1 MINNLSI
8 LDKTNSFSNWIGKF
22 QGRYFLFILL
32 FILLAMLFQPF
43 IETQG
48 SLHQQLIPALAVITL
63 MIVYFFNMNGLVIS
77 LAVNTAAGVV
87 AFNHW
92 LVSQETVYPALIAL
106 LFYTSVASAVIAY
119 FKDREQTKKENLEW
133 LSAVDFLTET
143 YNHRFFQLRLSEEV
157 ARARRS
163 GQPLSLVFVDIDHF
177 KQYNDFNGHVMGDLA
192 LKKSAAFLNKKTR
205 IHDIV
210 CRYGGDEFVIILPDS
225 SAENAVIF
233 AERLVKNYS
242 QLVFP
247 SKNSKAAALSL
258 SVGISDY
265 PMRSS
270 CINDLIAQADK
281 ALFLAKEAGRNQARV
296 YEAADTGDEVQSES
310 FCYNNC
316 KDELVESYHK
326 LIRDLS
332 YPDNGKKVQDSI
344 LNRESIGNKDGNE
357 KGNGGVDQNLL
368 VGRALGAGHSNI
380 DRNRLTS
387 CLEGLKVH

>member
-1 MINNLSI
+1 MLKNSIILNKTGTLS
-8 LDKTNSFSNWIGKF
+8 SQAGKI

-32 FILLAMLFQPF
+32 FFLAAMLFQPF

-77 LAVNTAAGVV
+77 LAANTAAGVV

-92 LVSQETVYPALIAL
+92 LVSQETVYPVLIAL
-106 LFYTSVASAVIAY
+106 LFYTSVASAVITY

-177 KQYNDFNGHVMGDLA
+177 KQYNDLNGHVMGDLA

-205 IHDIV
+205 IHDVV

-225 SAENAVIF
+225 SAENAMIF

-265 PMRSS
+265 PRRSS

-296 YEAADTGDEVQSES
+296 YEAADTGDEVQSKS

-344 LNRESIGNKDGNE
+344 LNRESIGNKDGNG
-357 KGNGGVDQNLL
+357 KGNGGVNQNLL